1 MKWYPG
7 HHMTESIVHI
17 FHIECLG
24 WSHYSFFLA
33 SPALDGSH
41 NCLISSSVGLTKVVS
56 FASLSASSTSL
67 FFDFSPAVGCFLSWL
82 GWEVAEDGEDAE
94 EGFPLFTLDSKFS
107 VSDTFCCLLLLINRT
122 SDFHISWQYEH
133 ITSSKK
139 NSSIGCYW
147 TVVYRCASISCFQVV
162 SE

>member
-94 EGFPLFTLDSKFS
+94 RQEEIRRMTRGRRMLERMGWQSGETKRHKHNLLDLLRKTKNGHETGPQG
-107 VSDTFCCLLLLINRT
+107 SDLSF
-122 SDFHISWQYEH
+122 D
-133 ITSSKK
+133 
-139 NSSIGCYW
+139 
-147 TVVYRCASISCFQVV
+147 A
-162 SE
+162 